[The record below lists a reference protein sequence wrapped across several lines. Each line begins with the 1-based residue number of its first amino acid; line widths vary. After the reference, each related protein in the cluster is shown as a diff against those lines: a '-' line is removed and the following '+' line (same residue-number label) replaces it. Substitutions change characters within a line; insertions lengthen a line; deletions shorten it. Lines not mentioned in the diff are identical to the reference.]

1 MTEFPVHEFG
11 GDGPVVHLA
20 HANGFPPGAYRALAE
35 TLTGSHRVV
44 ALPSRPLWPGSR
56 PTSAPTWRPLA
67 DDLVAGLESL
77 GLSGVVGVGHSLGG
91 VLTLWAA
98 IDRPDLFRAVVLI
111 DPVLLPPAWLR
122 GLRLLRLLGLGHRQP
137 LVQGALR
144 RRRTWPNRRACF
156 EHYRDKPLFARW
168 SDEVLGEYVRA
179 GTQPRLDGGVE
190 LAYPPEW
197 EAHIFAT
204 TPLGIW
210 RDVPR
215 LHAPA
220 LVIRGEHSETFVPQA
235 QARLARLLPRARLCH
250 HRRRRTPAAHGAA
263 GGDRRRDSRLCGRT
277 GPVCLED
284 GQQGERLAQ

>member
-1 MTEFPVHEFG
+1 MTAFPVHEFG
-11 GDGPVVHLA
+11 GEGPALHLA
-20 HANGFPPGAYRALAE
+20 PANGFPPGTYRALAE
-35 TLTGSHRVV
+35 TLTGSYRVF

-56 PTSAPTWRPLA
+56 PEDAPTWHSLA
-67 DDLVAGLESL
+67 GDLLAGLDTL

-98 IDRPDLFRAVVLI
+98 IERPELFRAVVLI

-144 RRRTWPNRRACF
+144 RRRTWPDRQACF
-156 EHYRDKPLFARW
+156 EHYRGKALFARW
-168 SDEVLGEYVRA
+168 SDAVLGDYVAA
-179 GTQPRLDGGVE
+179 GTLPRRDGVVE

-204 TPLGIW
+204 TPLDIW

-215 LHAPA
+215 LQVPVGV
-220 LVIRGEHSETFVPQA
+220 LRGEHSETFLPQA
-235 QARLARLLPRARLCH
+235 QARLARLVPQAQCVSIGGTGHLLPMEQ
-250 HRRRRTPAAHGAA
+250 PAATGAA
-263 GGDRRRDSRLCGRT
+263 ILDFLA
-277 GPVCLED
+277 
-284 GQQGERLAQ
+284 GQGLSV